1 MKKLLATFLAS
12 ALLLG
17 NVFSVSAASP
27 PWITYY
33 KEMEALFGGDP
44 EVALEY
50 NNDDHEITLLVED
63 AKKADALTQLLP
75 ETKEF
80 GNVQLKITV
89 IPANGFGATK
99 ADLIAAA
106 FDGNPVLEE
115 VRTGYDPITNAF
127 TYVIFKNKV
136 VQFFSDNL
144 ADANG
149 LTSTLYQ
156 TIAGEVLGDGEGI
169 YYCTAPGDPALEMPL
184 GEWP

>member
-1 MKKLLATFLAS
+1 MKKLMGIFLAS

-33 KEMEALFGGDP
+33 KEMEALFEEDP

-50 NNDDHEITLLVED
+50 DNDEHEITLLVED

-75 ETKEF
+75 MTKEF

-89 IPANGFGATK
+89 IPANGANETK

-115 VRTGYDPITNAF
+115 VRTGYDPITNSF

-149 LTSTLYQ
+149 LTSTLYED
-156 TIAGEVLGDGEGI
+156 IATEVLGDNAGI